1 MHYELINNRLYS
13 IMWATIKTAIVSNI
27 MWNYK
32 TTEEPEK
39 NEFFAAY
46 KYLTIKLDL
55 FTSYS
60 TVYADGNLLKTHS
73 LLKLVS

>member
-39 NEFFAAY
+39 MIFLQLIN
-46 KYLTIKLDL
+46 I
-55 FTSYS
+55 
-60 TVYADGNLLKTHS
+60 
-73 LLKLVS
+73 